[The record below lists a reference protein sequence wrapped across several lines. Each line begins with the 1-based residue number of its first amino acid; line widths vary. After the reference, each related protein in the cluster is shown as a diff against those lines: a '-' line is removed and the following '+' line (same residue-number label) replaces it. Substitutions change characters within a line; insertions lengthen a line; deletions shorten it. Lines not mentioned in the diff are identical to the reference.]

1 MRTVGVKIEYK
12 FFHVVVEWTPPRQ
25 KSRIKNLP
33 LYDKDQTRVYIR
45 AFHMDPAACMY
56 LLCVFQVENVEA
68 WLLNTMEP
76 KFFEKK
82 DYCKT
87 NVPL

>member
-1 MRTVGVKIEYK
+1 M
-12 FFHVVVEWTPPRQ
+12 TPPRQ

-56 LLCVFQVENVEA
+56 LLCVFQVENGEA

-76 KFFEKK
+76 KSFEIVYFNSNFVVHFKISWEIVALK
-82 DYCKT
+82 
-87 NVPL
+87 